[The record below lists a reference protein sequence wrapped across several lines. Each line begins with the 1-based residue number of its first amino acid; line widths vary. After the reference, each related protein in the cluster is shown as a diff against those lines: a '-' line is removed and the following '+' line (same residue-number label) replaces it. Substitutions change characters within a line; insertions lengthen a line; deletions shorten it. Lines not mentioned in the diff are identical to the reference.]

1 MSKEKRIIE
10 IVPGLKTPGG
20 RMEEHFLSRGH
31 VCTYCQTAIGNV
43 TSRNA
48 PCVKAAEDLMLW

>member
-1 MSKEKRIIE
+1 MSKEKRTIE
-10 IVPGLKTPGG
+10 IAPRLKVAGTRVAIAKVTAIFG
-20 RMEEHFLSRGH
+20 RR
-31 VCTYCQTAIGNV
+31 TAIGNV